1 MMRAFAFWIA
11 ITLAGIV
18 SAQAAG
24 QQSSEPSP
32 SEASQFRGVL
42 NRYCITCHN
51 ERLRTAEL
59 LLDQMDV
66 ANPTANPQVWEK
78 VIRKLRTAAM
88 PPVGMPRPDPAIY
101 DAFAAYLETVLDNDA
116 AVNPNPGRP
125 VVSRLNRA
133 EYVNAVRDLLAIDP
147 TAIDIPSYLPADDSG
162 FGFDNIGDVL
172 SVSPVLLER
181 YMSVAQRLRRLA
193 IGDPTIR
200 PESKTYS
207 IPKLLMQDDRMS
219 EAMPFGSRGGI
230 AINHHFA
237 LDGEYEIKIILQRDP
252 DNFVRGL
259 GEERQLDVRVA
270 GERVKL
276 FTVGGVRLGRSE
288 SVFGT
293 YGDPAQTQYE
303 RNADEGLQVRFSANA
318 GTQVV
323 AVTFMNE
330 TTMPEGP
337 WRPRQTGLGAA
348 AKYKD
353 YTQGEPAVADVIISG
368 PFDASGPGETPSRER
383 IFICRP
389 SGSQDE
395 DACARQI
402 LTNLARRAY
411 RRPATEREM
420 QTLLTFY
427 EQGKSQAGFEAGIG
441 TALRRI
447 LVSPSFL
454 FHVEKDPPNVAPGS
468 PYPVSDFELATRI
481 AFFIWSSIPDDELLD
496 LAEQGRLRDPA
507 VIEQQVRRMLA
518 DPRSDALVN
527 NFAGQWLYLRNV
539 AAAAPDP
546 ERFPD
551 FEENLRE
558 ALLEET
564 RLFFGSTIREDRSV
578 TDLLNADYTFLNER
592 LARHY
597 GIPNVYGSH
606 FRRVQL
612 TDPKRRGLLGQ
623 GSILMVTSYATRTS
637 PTLRGKWVLENILAA
652 PPAPPPPDVEAVLPQ
667 KGEGG
672 EEISVRELL
681 EQHRANP
688 VCASCHARMDPLGF
702 ALDNFDA
709 VGQWRDTEAGKPV
722 DASGILP
729 DGTEFEGAD
738 GLRNELLKN
747 PEQFATAVAEKLLTY
762 GLGRGVEYYD
772 QPAVRKVVRTAAAD
786 NYRWSSIISQVIQST
801 PFQMRRAA
809 QP

>member
-1 MMRAFAFWIA
+1 MRRTIMCLIGIA
-11 ITLAGIV
+11 LGGIV
-18 SAQAAG
+18 SQAAAT
-24 QQSSEPSP
+24 QQSSDPSSSP
-32 SEASQFRGVL
+32 ASQYRAVL
-42 NRYCITCHN
+42 NRYCVTCHN
-51 ERLRTAEL
+51 ERLKTADL
-59 LLDQMDV
+59 MLDKMDV
-66 ANPTANPQVWEK
+66 ANVTANASVWEK

-88 PPVGMPRPDPAIY
+88 PPAGVPRPDPATY
-101 DAFAAYLETVLDNDA
+101 DGFATYLETTLDRA
-116 AVNPNPGRP
+116 AAAEPDPGRP
-125 VVSRLNRA
+125 IVSRLNRA
-133 EYVNAVRDLLAIDP
+133 EYVNAVRDLLAID
-147 TAIDIPSYLPADDSG
+147 TNAIDIPSYLPADDSG

-181 YMSVAQRLRRLA
+181 YMSVAQRVRRLA
-193 IGDPTIR
+193 IGDPTIQ
-200 PESKTYS
+200 PGSKTYS
-207 IPKLLMQDDRMS
+207 VPTLLMQDDRMS

-259 GEERQLDVRVA
+259 GEERQLDVRVD

-288 SVFGT
+288 SVFVT

-303 RNADEGLQVRFSANA
+303 RNADEDLQVRFSANA
-318 GTQVV
+318 GAQAV
-323 AVTFMNE
+323 AVTFLNE
-330 TTMPEGP
+330 TTMSEGP

-353 YTQGEPAVADVIISG
+353 YTQGEPAVANVIISG
-368 PFDASGPGETPSRER
+368 PFDATGPGETPSRSK
-383 IFICRP
+383 IFVCQPTGSDDEEICAKR
-389 SGSQDE
+389 
-395 DACARQI
+395 I
-402 LTNLARRAY
+402 LTSLARRAY
-411 RRPATEREM
+411 RRPATEQEM
-420 QTLLTFY
+420 RTLLTFY
-427 EQGKSQAGFEAGIG
+427 DEGRSQGGFEAGIG
-441 TALRRI
+441 LALRRI
-447 LVSPSFL
+447 LVSPAFL
-454 FHVEKDPPNVAPGS
+454 FHVENDPANVAPGAA
-468 PYPVSDFELATRI
+468 YPINDFELASRMS
-481 AFFIWSSIPDDELLD
+481 FFLWSSIPDDELLD
-496 LAEQGRLRDPA
+496 VAEQGQLRDPA
-507 VIEQQVRRMLA
+507 VLEQQVRRMIA
-518 DPRSDALVN
+518 DPRSEALVN

-546 ERFPD
+546 ELFPD

-558 ALLEET
+558 ALMEET

-578 TDLLNADYTFLNER
+578 LDLLNADYTFLNER

-597 GIPNVYGSH
+597 GIPNIYGSH

-612 TDPKRRGLLGQ
+612 ADESRRGLLGQ

-637 PTLRGKWVLENILAA
+637 PTLRGKWVLENILAT

-667 KGEGG
+667 TGEGG
-672 EEISVRELL
+672 EELSVRNLL

-688 VCASCHARMDPLGF
+688 ICASCHGRMDPLGF

-729 DGTEFEGAD
+729 DGTKFEGAA
-738 GLRNELLKN
+738 GLRNELLKH

-762 GLGRGVEYYD
+762 GLGRGIEYYD
-772 QPAVRKVVRTAAAD
+772 QPAVRKIVREAAPD
-786 NYRWSSIISQVIQST
+786 DYRWSAIVAGIINST
-801 PFQMRRAA
+801 PFQMRRAG